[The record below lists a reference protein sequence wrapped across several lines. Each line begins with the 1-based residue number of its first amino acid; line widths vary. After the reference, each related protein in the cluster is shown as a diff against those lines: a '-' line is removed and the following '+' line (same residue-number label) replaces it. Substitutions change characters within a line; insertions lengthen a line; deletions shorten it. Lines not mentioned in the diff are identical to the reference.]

1 VIPPDPLAAS
11 LAAVDEKLAERR
23 AQGDLAGV
31 ADAQARRAFVFFEAE
46 RYAEADGQMAEAVDL
61 YKEAGDTKGRGETQ
75 LARAMILSQLPGRE
89 NDTRACLDSAKA
101 LGRLAGDVV
110 TEMKARQRITNLS
123 ESAGDWKAAE
133 TEVTR
138 MIARV
143 KELGLDRGVVDTHR
157 HRGTI
162 RMALGNPN
170 ASLQDFERAL
180 EAAERVGDPQQTL
193 MVRIERRAVQ
203 TVALAGADEVEPYSS
218 LLADA
223 TALGDTGFEAT
234 VELQQ
239 AAEMLRAGR
248 NVEGLAQ
255 AIDARDSALAA
266 PNPILYTVACLLIA
280 EARENLRDYVGV
292 LEILLSCKATLEH
305 ALGHEAGKQVNLV
318 LESLRTKWG
327 EDVLAEAREGY
338 RSWAREEMARRG
350 PPT

>member
-138 MIARV
+138 SSDSTAVWWTRTGTGARSAWPS
-143 KELGLDRGVVDTHR
+143 
-157 HRGTI
+157 GTRTPRCRTSSAPSKPPSAWAI
-162 RMALGNPN
+162 R
-170 ASLQDFERAL
+170 S
-180 EAAERVGDPQQTL
+180 
-193 MVRIERRAVQ
+193 RR
-203 TVALAGADEVEPYSS
+203 
-218 LLADA
+218 
-223 TALGDTGFEAT
+223 
-234 VELQQ
+234 
-239 AAEMLRAGR
+239 
-248 NVEGLAQ
+248 
-255 AIDARDSALAA
+255 
-266 PNPILYTVACLLIA
+266 
-280 EARENLRDYVGV
+280 
-292 LEILLSCKATLEH
+292 
-305 ALGHEAGKQVNLV
+305 
-318 LESLRTKWG
+318 
-327 EDVLAEAREGY
+327 
-338 RSWAREEMARRG
+338 
-350 PPT
+350 